1 MIDNAGNQIAQPIY
15 KEIAPFDENG
25 LAFASRDG
33 KYGYLSYMGDEIIPV
48 QYDEISN
55 FIDGVA
61 RVSKNGRYGFVNTLG
76 QEFITTIYD
85 SATAFSNGLAVV
97 ESNGRFGIVDIQGRT
112 VVPCN
117 YESRED
123 AIRAFENLTVVKSS
137 SKKDRNDD
145 GASTRKA
152 GTGK

>member
-1 MIDNAGNQIAQPIY
+1 
-15 KEIAPFDENG
+15 
-25 LAFASRDG
+25 
-33 KYGYLSYMGDEIIPV
+33 MGDEIIPV

-97 ESNGRFGIVDIQGRT
+97 ESNGRFGVVDIQGRT

-117 YESRED
+117 YATRED
-123 AIRAFENLTVVKSS
+123 AVKAFDNLTIVKKDKSKDQAAAS
-137 SKKDRNDD
+137 SKK
-145 GASTRKA
+145 GTTKA
-152 GTGK
+152 AVKSAK